1 MSDSRFTIPTTS
13 SLIAFEAT
21 ARLGGVIRA
30 SEELNT
36 SQSAVSR
43 HIRNLETVVGEK
55 LFRRQGRGVVLTS
68 KGQEYYAAVKASLE
82 SLDAA
87 GNGLRAQTPSVI
99 VACTPEISHLLLLPI
114 FPELK
119 RSIEDDANLRIL
131 TCDYD
136 MLHLLLPTGID
147 IIFEYSAVPTD
158 PSAVKVLNEEVVPVA
173 SPSFARRFERAL
185 AKHPRRWSEVP
196 RLDVAQRD
204 QSWATWPSW
213 FRAHDC
219 DPPAA
224 PVESF
229 ENYQYAL
236 EAAANGE
243 GMAMGWNGFVNSYLE
258 DGRLVR
264 IRDDWLRSPIS
275 LHAVL
280 TQAGSGNRNAV
291 RCLKVLSALG
301 ERLAGA
307 RPVSPQ
313 RQPTQGRGSF
323 LEQL

>member
-68 KGQEYYAAVKASLE
+68 KGQEYYAAVKSSLE
-82 SLDAA
+82 NLHAA

-99 VACTPEISHLLLLPI
+99 VACTPEISHLLLLPV
-114 FPELK
+114 FSELK
-119 RSIEDDANLRIL
+119 RSIDDDANLRIL

-158 PSAVKVLNEEVVPVA
+158 PSAVKVLDEEIVPVA
-173 SPSFARRFERAL
+173 SPSFARRFERVL
-185 AKHPRRWSEVP
+185 PKHPRRWSAVP
-196 RLDVAQRD
+196 RLDIAPRD
-204 QSWATWPSW
+204 QSWATWPTW
-213 FRAHDC
+213 FRAYDC
-219 DPPAA
+219 DPPKA

-229 ENYQYAL
+229 ENYQYLL
-236 EAAANGE
+236 EAAANSE
-243 GMAMGWNGFVNSYLE
+243 GMAMGWNGFVSSYLE

-264 IRDDWLRSPIS
+264 IRDDWLQSPIS
-275 LHAVL
+275 LYAVL
-280 TQAGSGNRNAV
+280 TKAGSSNRNAM
-291 RCLKVLSALG
+291 RCLKALGTLG

-307 RPVSPQ
+307 RQVSPQ
-313 RQPTQGRGSF
+313 RQPTPWHGSF
-323 LEQL
+323 LKQS